1 MPNEFWSIIIIASL
15 TVWIASTLGFIFK
28 AFPARGQ
35 FEARPALK
43 WGIVVVVSFTIWI
56 VGLLNA

>member
-1 MPNEFWSIIIIASL
+1 MLAWM
-15 TVWIASTLGFIFK
+15 TSTLVFIFK
-28 AFPARGQ
+28 AFPSRGQ

-43 WGIVVVVSFTIWI
+43 WGLVLVVSFTVWI

>member
-1 MPNEFWSIIIIASL
+1 MIIIVSL
-15 TVWIASTLGFIFK
+15 ILWIASTLGFIFK

-35 FEARPALK
+35 FEAHLALK
-43 WGIVVVVSFTIWI
+43 WGVAVVVSFTIWI

>member
-1 MPNEFWSIIIIASL
+1 MSNNIWSLVLLTGMLGWITSSL
-15 TVWIASTLGFIFK
+15 VFIFK
-28 AFPARGQ
+28 VFPSRGQ

-43 WGIVVVVSFTIWI
+43 WGCVLVVFFTVWI

>member
-1 MPNEFWSIIIIASL
+1 MSDNIWSLVLLTGMLGWITSSL
-15 TVWIASTLGFIFK
+15 VFIFK
-28 AFPARGQ
+28 VFPGRGQ

-43 WGIVVVVSFTIWI
+43 WGCVFVVSFTVWI

>member
-1 MPNEFWSIIIIASL
+1 MSDAFWSVVLI
-15 TVWIASTLGFIFK
+15 TGVVGWISSTLVFIFK

-35 FEARPALK
+35 FEGRPALK
-43 WGIVVVVSFTIWI
+43 WGFAVVGSFAVWI

>member
-1 MPNEFWSIIIIASL
+1 VPNDIWSIVIIASL
-15 TVWIASTLGFIFK
+15 SVWIASTMGFIFR

-35 FEARPALK
+35 FEARLALK
-43 WGIVVVVSFTIWI
+43 WGVAVVVSFAVWI